1 MMVIVSHRPRQPP
14 APTTSSPQWLD
25 EAYRQI
31 DPALRRYL
39 AAVAG
44 ARGEDLASQVWV
56 DATAASRRFHGDVA
70 AFRRLV
76 FTIARRRVVDHRRR
90 WWQWKVV
97 LLADLPDGADDGG
110 WDGSSEATLALIR
123 TLPKAQA
130 EVVFLRVLA
139 GLSASDVA
147 EIAGRSAQ
155 AVRVMQHR
163 ALTALAATLNA
174 EQAEPR

>member
-1 MMVIVSHRPRQPP
+1 MMVAVHHQPRQP
-14 APTTSSPQWLD
+14 AGQTTSPPQWLA

-44 ARGEDLASQVWV
+44 ARGDDLESQVWV
-56 DATAASRRFHGDVA
+56 DATAASSRFHGDLA

-76 FTIARRRVVDHRRR
+76 FTIARRRLVDHRRR
-90 WWQWKVV
+90 WWQRRVV
-97 LLADLPDGADDGG
+97 LVADLPDGADDCG
-110 WDGSSEATLALIR
+110 WDGSSEAALALIR
-123 TLPKAQA
+123 SLPKAQA

-139 GLSASDVA
+139 GLSAADVA
-147 EIAGRSAQ
+147 EITGRSAQ

-163 ALTALAATLNA
+163 ALTALAVRLNSDQ
-174 EQAEPR
+174 EEPR

>member
-1 MMVIVSHRPRQPP
+1 VVNHQPRQP
-14 APTTSSPQWLD
+14 AGPTTSPPEWLE

-44 ARGEDLASQVWV
+44 ARGEDLVSQVWV
-56 DATAASRRFHGDVA
+56 DATAASDRFHGDLA

-76 FTIARRRVVDHRRR
+76 FTIARRRLVDHRRR
-90 WWQWKVV
+90 WWQRRVV
-97 LLADLPDGADDGG
+97 LVAELPDGADGRS
-110 WDGSSEATLALIR
+110 WDGSSEAALALIR
-123 TLPKAQA
+123 SLPKAQA

-139 GLSASDVA
+139 GLSAADVA
-147 EIAGRSAQ
+147 EITGRSAQ

-163 ALTALAATLNA
+163 ALTALAVTVNS
-174 EQAEPR
+174 ERDEHR